1 MDYINLLGLTA
12 GCLTTVSF
20 LPQVV
25 KTWKSRS
32 ADDISSGMFALF
44 SAGVLLWLL
53 YGLELGALPIII
65 ANTITLT
72 KTHTKHTHKNRKQH
86 KQPKRRRPRVHPSL
100 FLPRRIEEGEARV
113 AHAVRD
119 LRQRRGIKQ
128 MQSRNRVLH
137 LQPYAAPYVAPIAPT
152 AHAHQRRAAL
162 QGRIEQVHRRAP
174 LEPQQPACES
184 DATRV
189 VGRHFQF
196 HEAPQRWRIATKR
209 HAYRH
214 AGFTEFLQQHLIQ
227 V

>member
-128 MQSRNRVLH
+128 MQSRNRVLTSSH
-137 LQPYAAPYVAPIAPT
+137 TPPT
-152 AHAHQRRAAL
+152 TSISLKQQHMRSNDSPRCKAGSSKFTGARRASRSSLPVNRTPPASSAAISNSMKRL
-162 QGRIEQVHRRAP
+162 SAGASQRNGTRIGTPVLRSF
-174 LEPQQPACES
+174 CNS
-184 DATRV
+184 T
-189 VGRHFQF
+189 
-196 HEAPQRWRIATKR
+196 
-209 HAYRH
+209 
-214 AGFTEFLQQHLIQ
+214 
-227 V
+227 